1 MDPGAIAKLL
11 IRCMRCI
18 VKPVGKTGR
27 RLPIFTSQ
35 RVQRLYKI
43 PVSCARQIMLHS
55 TFRAYYYRSDSRASL
70 KAPLSDRRYANA
82 VSRIFI
88 DRAPASREKE
98 SRAKKSHDRI
108 SERSN
113 IRTARYTAF
122 KSAFIACVSERASI
136 NGCRGTA
143 VIKPLTLLYRVINL
157 NITTHVSR
165 VSALLIYRSR
175 GFHDVTERRRRR
187 RETVCSSGEDDP
199 PTNLSFLGIFF
210 FYLTDQEYFV
220 IFSLF
225 IENKGRNLPRIGYF
239 IFVFS
244 FIREIFLFLSRS
256 NFDKVFE
263 RSDE

>member
-98 SRAKKSHDRI
+98 SRAKKSP
-108 SERSN
+108 RSN
-113 IRTARYTAF
+113 IRAFEYTNGEIHGVQ
-122 KSAFIACVSERASI
+122 KRVHRVCIRACLHQR
-136 NGCRGTA
+136 
-143 VIKPLTLLYRVINL
+143 
-157 NITTHVSR
+157 
-165 VSALLIYRSR
+165 
-175 GFHDVTERRRRR
+175 
-187 RETVCSSGEDDP
+187 
-199 PTNLSFLGIFF
+199 
-210 FYLTDQEYFV
+210 
-220 IFSLF
+220 
-225 IENKGRNLPRIGYF
+225 LPRDGCHKAINF
-239 IFVFS
+239 IIPS
-244 FIREIFLFLSRS
+244 H
-256 NFDKVFE
+256 
-263 RSDE
+263 